1 MRHARNTLASVVML
15 LSAATTLAQNFP
27 SKPVRIVV
35 PFPPGGGADIL
46 ARIMEPKLAGIWAQ
60 PIVVEN
66 RPGASGHIGAE
77 FVAKSAPDG
86 RTLLMSSTASLTEK
100 NVDQLAPVSLVSA
113 SAYIVTATPRVAPA
127 N

>member
-1 MRHARNTLASVVML
+1 MRRVRDALVGAVLVS
-15 LSAATTLAQNFP
+15 SAAGTFAQVYP

-35 PFPPGGGADIL
+35 PFPPGGGADTL

-77 FVAKSAPDG
+77 FVAKSAAHG
-86 RTLLMSSTASLTEK
+86 STLLISSTPSLTQK
-100 NVDQLAPVSLVSA
+100 NADQIAPVPLA
-113 SAYIVTATPRVAPA
+113 S
-127 N
+127 